1 MRRSKASLIYK
12 ATGNL
17 LIIGQAFIND
27 QQMEFFGMCDLKLIW
42 PDWGTRLSVGKHKGN
57 GLCFIGH
64 EASLRNK

>member
-1 MRRSKASLIYK
+1 MGVSDLDLDAHGRRPWNA
-12 ATGNL
+12 GN
-17 LIIGQAFIND
+17 IND
-27 QQMEFFGMCDLKLIW
+27 QQMEFFGMCDLKLIS